1 MGELLDQTKVRPKP
15 SRTSV
20 KLFSCVSR
28 VARAATEL
36 QWTWRAL
43 SNNFRH
49 PQRFSLGLASLGVS
63 ALLNLY
69 VMVLI
74 SPTCYYLNCSFG
86 FTSTVSR
93 PGLSWPLCRDC
104 DFSKPLP
111 CFSVSLESWCN
122 LLWPCNAHTLSACD
136 TIWIT
141 LINSAARERHSREL
155 SRHFWGGICAP
166 KWLNLENHYLVC
178 LKAKQAN
185 KQKASQGFLL
195 SLSHFN
201 WIFIFTDWRLW
212 WGILPFHLLSHC
224 WLQI

>member
-1 MGELLDQTKVRPKP
+1 M
-15 SRTSV
+15 
-20 KLFSCVSR
+20 
-28 VARAATEL
+28 
-36 QWTWRAL
+36 
-43 SNNFRH
+43 
-49 PQRFSLGLASLGVS
+49 
-63 ALLNLY
+63 
-69 VMVLI
+69 
-74 SPTCYYLNCSFG
+74 
-86 FTSTVSR
+86 SR

-104 DFSKPLP
+104 DFSKALP

-122 LLWPCNAHTLSACD
+122 LLWPCNAHTLCACD

-155 SRHFWGGICAP
+155 SRHFWGGIYAP

-178 LKAKQAN
+178 LIAKQAN

-212 WGILPFHLLSHC
+212 WGNLAFPSPLPLLAANLTVLLFLTVTASFSTAVHATLNKFTGRTSPSCSFYVFPSDYRFDEKQQAVTIPQPGYYVVSPSPFPKSVHLNLS
-224 WLQI
+224 LRL